1 MFCSFKEYTSYL
13 VIIKLRRN
21 FQYCTITFF
30 FRFIYD
36 WVYSGVFRDV
46 YGEFMIQVN
55 EDYLCFRGT
64 VYIYGTF
71 LIYKIGTVN

>member
-1 MFCSFKEYTSYL
+1 MIKMRKREDSFSILFNYIS
-13 VIIKLRRN
+13 
-21 FQYCTITFF
+21 

-64 VYIYGTF
+64 VCI
-71 LIYKIGTVN
+71 LSVSILHNLCC